1 MSPARD
7 HISETPCFRFQTGAM
22 FWYFIQNASSLEE
35 SLIITS
41 KENTLRVYVAPWPE
55 DEVIYNISKLIT
67 KKYRPT

>member
-1 MSPARD
+1 
-7 HISETPCFRFQTGAM
+7 M